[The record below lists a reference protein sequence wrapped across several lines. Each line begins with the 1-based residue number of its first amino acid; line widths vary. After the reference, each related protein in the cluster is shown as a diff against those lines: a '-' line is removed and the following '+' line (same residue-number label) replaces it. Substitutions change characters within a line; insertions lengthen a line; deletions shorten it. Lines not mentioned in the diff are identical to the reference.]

1 MKVLYTV
8 YKKYKRNR
16 HGSGEPWLLFWVLS
30 RSVDTLGSLPNFLAH
45 RDENHRQDDG
55 ENCNPHTHLTHLRS
69 NDENHHHHEGDSGYY
84 RHTDIQEE
92 KIFQLIDSLLAG
104 AFAHRH
110 YSS

>member
-69 NDENHHHHEGDSGYY
+69 NDENHHHHEGEQHHDGACVNK
-84 RHTDIQEE
+84 DLENPD
-92 KIFQLIDSLLAG
+92 KGSLQ
-104 AFAHRH
+104 HH
-110 YSS
+110 VDK